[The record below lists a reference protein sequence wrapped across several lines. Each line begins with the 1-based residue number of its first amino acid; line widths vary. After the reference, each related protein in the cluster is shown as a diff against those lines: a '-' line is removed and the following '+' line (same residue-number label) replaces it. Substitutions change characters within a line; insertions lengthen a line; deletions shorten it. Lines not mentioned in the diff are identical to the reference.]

1 MSDLY
6 QVIGVIFVAA
16 ITPGPNN
23 ILVLEASLRRDIKGA
38 ASIISGIV
46 FGSVI
51 VFFLILIGLVK
62 VMQAVPIAT
71 NIIAGLGSLYLIY
84 IGVKLFKLTGIKQ
97 GGPKA
102 KLLPGNG
109 LGIVL
114 FQFINPKTWVLLSTV
129 ISTSYYSLEW
139 SIMVITLIAVTTF
152 CLLIWAIAGL
162 FLSSIFSNQMIY
174 KSFERGMALSLILLA
189 VSILFKAGSGL

>member
-38 ASIISGIV
+38 VSIISGIV
-46 FGSVI
+46 FGSVV

-84 IGVKLFKLTGIKQ
+84 IGVKLFKRTGIKQ

-102 KLLPGNG
+102 KLLPGNA
-109 LGIVL
+109 LGIVT

-139 SIMVITLIAVTTF
+139 SIIVITLIAVTTV

-162 FLSSIFSNQMIY
+162 VLSSIFSNQMIY